1 MRFSIVKKWWRS
13 GGMLVM
19 GYECFGLM
27 VNEDKLEKW
36 ENAGLFDKES
46 ILQALIDPG
55 EFS

>member
-1 MRFSIVKKWWRS
+1 MRFSIVNKWRRS

-36 ENAGLFDKES
+36 ADAGVFDKES
-46 ILQALIDPG
+46 ILEALIDPG